1 MIPTWT
7 VAALNTRVP
16 IPTLI
21 SMELGMGVSSLGFVA
36 HWKSSAESS
45 AWDFLNTSL
54 EMENYVK
61 LYTSKLFAKGKWD
74 REIKAQWIDRV
85 VDAVGD
91 LHRDPSNRFGIQSI
105 DITW

>member
-1 MIPTWT
+1 
-7 VAALNTRVP
+7 
-16 IPTLI
+16 
-21 SMELGMGVSSLGFVA
+21 MELGMGVSSLGFVA

-74 REIKAQWIDRV
+74 REIKA
-85 VDAVGD
+85 
-91 LHRDPSNRFGIQSI
+91 
-105 DITW
+105 

>member
-1 MIPTWT
+1 
-7 VAALNTRVP
+7 
-16 IPTLI
+16 
-21 SMELGMGVSSLGFVA
+21 MGVSRLGIVE

-45 AWDFLNTSL
+45 VWDFLNTSL

-61 LYTSKLFAKGKWD
+61 LYTSKLCAKGIWD
-74 REIKAQWIDRV
+74 REVKAQWIDRV

-91 LHRDPSNRFGIQSI
+91 LHRDPTNRFGIQSI